1 MWESPVPCSPRGHSG
16 THGMDTMGEADFSS
30 AKGRTQSHFNKG
42 KNVPLQEEFKQRLH
56 DHLTKTS

>member
-42 KNVPLQEEFKQRLH
+42 KNVPPAGRIQ
-56 DHLTKTS
+56 TKAT